1 MNLTCVNLTIL
12 GNCNTILLVMS
23 CIFIVGGVILAAISY
38 RPRDPNEDLEQ
49 YKSRLLSEDGL
60 QIKIAAPI
68 FLLIGVIMLICA
80 TVLYILRYFVK
91 KRERESAY
99 ELSNGLEILSK
110 STNNYQRPNSRI
122 DRTDGPIQVPKFL
135 KQYS

>member
-1 MNLTCVNLTIL
+1 
-12 GNCNTILLVMS
+12 MS

-80 TVLYILRYFVK
+80 TILYILRYFVK

-122 DRTDGPIQVPKFL
+122 DRTDGPIQVPFL
-135 KQYS
+135 KQQIRCRVTNFT